1 LTNLVKLDYPQ
12 SSQVLRRTHK
22 IWSGG
27 LSYFDYQTYF
37 ANQKNST
44 WGRHLELY
52 GLVDENSKVLS
63 SAKLY
68 RLNARYRQKPLSL
81 AGIGAVFTAPEERGK
96 GYAAKL
102 ISSLVDAVDQF
113 DGALLFSDIGADFY
127 NRLGFFHMGSAA
139 FNLTLKSGQAENKS
153 LAADIVLEPLS
164 MTSLDELDRHY
175 RQWQARQIF
184 SIERELSYWQ
194 YKADKEFFLHQR
206 SQLGWPQLLTLRLRN
221 KGGYALLEC
230 GGATLRIL
238 EIIDWQDP
246 QIFFEAIK
254 CLTSKF
260 KTKKLRGWEST
271 LKSLYPG
278 FHLDSIFRDSELYFE
293 ERSWG
298 HPMLAANC
306 ALMEDCLNEVFDL
319 SPSPF
324 LELDHL

>member
-1 LTNLVKLDYPQ
+1 MTNLVKLKLDYPQ
-12 SSQVLRRTHK
+12 SNQVLRRTHK

-37 ANQKNST
+37 AKQKSSA

-52 GLVDENSKVLS
+52 GLVDENAKVLS

-68 RLNARYRQKPLSL
+68 KLKARYRQKQLNL

-102 ISSLVDAVDQF
+102 ISALIGDF
-113 DGALLFSDIGADFY
+113 DGAILFSDIGADFY
-127 NRLGFFHMGSAA
+127 NRLGFCQMGSAA
-139 FNLTLKSGQAENKS
+139 FNLTLKSGQAENQI
-153 LAADIVLEPLS
+153 LAADIILEPLS
-164 MTSLDELDRHY
+164 KTPLEDLERHY
-175 RQWQARQIF
+175 LQWQARQVF
-184 SIERELSYWQ
+184 SIERGLSYWQ
-194 YKADKEFFLHQR
+194 YKADKELFLHQR
-206 SQLGWPQLLTLRLRN
+206 SHLGWPQLLTLRLRN

-238 EIIDWQDP
+238 EIIDWRDP

-260 KTKKLRGWEST
+260 KTRKIRGWEST

-278 FHLDSIFRDSELYFE
+278 FRLGSIFSDCDLYFE

-306 ALMEDCLNEVFDL
+306 DLMEDCLQEVFDL